1 MALNMDAIGKKIG
14 PLTKNYDWK
23 DVILYALGVGA
34 GVDELDYTYEK
45 NLKVIP
51 SFSIAAI
58 FDFLGQVGVASNVN
72 LAGILHG
79 EQELI
84 FHNPI
89 PTSGTLTTEGT
100 VAHYYDKG
108 PKGALVVGESET
120 YHSNGKK
127 LFTNISTVFARL
139 DGGFGGPDAPPRVVE
154 FPNRDPDFTVDAVP
168 SVNQPLLY
176 RLSGDIFQLHVDPEF
191 ATMVGFERP
200 IMHGLCTHGFACRAL
215 MASLTP
221 GKPELVRRL
230 ACRFSRPL
238 YPGNPIRTL
247 IWKTAEGKAVWR
259 TINPRT
265 NETVIDCGVFEYGEI
280 PKDEIRFD
288 GRVAIV
294 TGAGGGLGR
303 VYALEFAKRGAKVL
317 VNDLGGARDG
327 SGEGSQTPAQKVV
340 EEIEAAGG
348 VAVANCDNVATVEGG
363 SRIVR
368 AALDAFGTVDILVNN
383 AGILRDKSLPKME
396 PETWRAVLDVHLNG
410 AYNVTRPAFA
420 VMKEKG
426 YGRIIMTTSAA
437 GLYGNFGQTNYSAA
451 KMGLVGLMNT
461 LKLEGAKY
469 NIKVNTIAPIAASRL
484 MADIIP
490 AELLD
495 TMKPEFVA
503 PLVLYL
509 ASEGC
514 PVTGRIYNAGV
525 GYYGRAAVMTSP
537 GIVIGDGKKVPT
549 VEEVAAAW
557 QKIQDLR
564 GAKELGQLNDLMGE
578 MLTAFAAG
586 PQKAAPA
593 AASGPAP
600 TQGAPAA
607 QAAGGA
613 GIASVAE
620 VFVKMPGAFRPE
632 KAAGLNVVFQYN
644 ITGDGGGDW
653 YTEVKDGTCRVEAGK
668 HLSPTCTLRIAT
680 ADFLALMNGK
690 LPAMEAYTSGKLKI
704 EGDIMKSQLIGK
716 LFKM

>member
-1 MALNMDAIGKKIG
+1 MALNMDALGKKIG
-14 PLTKNYDWK
+14 PLKKDYGWK
-23 DVILYALGVGA
+23 DVVLYALGVGA
-34 GVDELDYTYEK
+34 GFDEVDYTYEK

-89 PTSGTLTTEGT
+89 PTSGALITEGK

-108 PKGALVVGESET
+108 AKGALVVGESET
-120 YHSNGKK
+120 FHSNGKR

-139 DGGFGGPDAPPRVVE
+139 DGNFGGPDAPPNLVE
-154 FPNRDPDFTVDAVP
+154 FPEREPDFAVDAAP
-168 SVNQPLLY
+168 SPNQPLIY
-176 RLSGDIFQLHVDPEF
+176 RLSGDIFQLHVDAEF
-191 ATMVGFERP
+191 AKMVGFEKP

-230 ACRFSRPL
+230 ACRFSKPL
-238 YPGNPIRTL
+238 YPGDPIRTV
-247 IWKTAEGKAVWR
+247 IWKAAEGRAVWR
-259 TINPRT
+259 TINTRT
-265 NETVIDCGVFEYGEI
+265 GETVIDNGIFEYGDI

-288 GRVAIV
+288 GKVAIV

-327 SGEGSQTPAQKVV
+327 TGKGSKSPAQKVV
-340 EEIEAAGG
+340 EEIKALGG
-348 VAVANCDNVATVEGG
+348 EAVANYDSVATPEGG
-363 SRIVR
+363 EKIVK
-368 AALDAFGTVDILVNN
+368 AALDAFGTVDILINN
-383 AGILRDKSLPKME
+383 AGILRDKSLLKME
-396 PETWRAVLDVHLNG
+396 PENWQAVLDVHLNG
-410 AYNVTRPAFA
+410 AFHVTKPAFS

-426 YGRIIMTTSAA
+426 YGRIVMTTSAA

-451 KMGLVGLMNT
+451 KLGLVGLMNT
-461 LKLEGAKY
+461 LKLEGGKY
-469 NIKVNTIAPIAASRL
+469 DIKVNTVAPIAASRL

-490 AELLD
+490 ADVLS

-503 PLVLYL
+503 PLVLFL
-509 ASEGC
+509 SSDKC

-537 GIVIGDGKKVPT
+537 GTVIGDGKRIPT
-549 VEEVAAAW
+549 VEEVASSW
-557 QKIQDLR
+557 EKIHSLQ
-564 GAKELGQLNDLMGE
+564 GAREYSQLGDLMGD
-578 MLTAFAAG
+578 MLAAFDRKAG
-586 PQKAAPA
+586 KAGAEPAPA
-593 AASGPAP
+593 AS
-600 TQGAPAA
+600 PAA
-607 QAAGGA
+607 AASA
-613 GIASVAE
+613 GITSVPD
-620 VFVKMPGAFRPE
+620 VFARMPQAFRPD
-632 KAAGLNVVFQYN
+632 KAAGVNVVFQYA
-644 ITGDGGGDW
+644 ITGEGGGEW
-653 YTEVKDGTCRVEAGK
+653 FAEIKDGTCKVAAGR
-668 HLSPTCTLRIAT
+668 HESPTCTLTISVP
-680 ADFLALMNGK
+680 DFLALMNGK

-704 EGDIMKSQLIGK
+704 GGDIMKSQLIGK